1 MKLCVVGYGAMGKLV
16 CDLAKHEL
24 AYPVALEC
32 EYKTLEETDKC
43 FDCIVDFSNPANL
56 DMIIEFAKKYKKP
69 VVFATTGYTEEQNLK
84 IKDLAKHVPVLRS
97 ANFSLGV
104 ILMNRLVKEI
114 TPILKDDFDIEI
126 LEAHHHHKVDAPS
139 GTANMLL
146 DSAIASTGFEANYNR
161 VGYSPRKPNEIGV
174 HSIRGGSIVG
184 EHEVLYCGEDEVL
197 SIRHQAQSKKIF
209 AVGALKA
216 AHFLVLQPVGLYTME
231 DVLFGGK
238 KNGC

>member
-1 MKLCVVGYGAMGKLV
+1 MKICVVGYGAMGRLV
-16 CDLAKHEL
+16 CELAKDEL

-32 EYKTLEETDKC
+32 DYHNLESTDKK

-56 DMIIEFAKKYKKP
+56 DMIISFAKKYHKP
-69 VVFATTGYTEEQNLK
+69 VVFATTGYSDEEINK
-84 IKDLAKHVPVLRS
+84 INDLSKDVPVLFS

-104 ILMNRLVKEI
+104 IIMNRLIKEV

-126 LEAHHHHKVDAPS
+126 LEAHHHNKVDSPS
-139 GTANMLL
+139 GTAKMLL
-146 DSAIASTGFEANYNR
+146 NSVLESTNYEPNYTR
-161 VGYSPRKPNEIGV
+161 LGNSLRKPNEVGV

-184 EHEVLYCGEDEVL
+184 EHEVLYCGQDEVI
-197 SIRHQAQSKKIF
+197 SIKHSAQSKRIF

-216 AHFLVLQPVGLYTME
+216 AHFIVNQNKGLYNME

-238 KNGC
+238 K